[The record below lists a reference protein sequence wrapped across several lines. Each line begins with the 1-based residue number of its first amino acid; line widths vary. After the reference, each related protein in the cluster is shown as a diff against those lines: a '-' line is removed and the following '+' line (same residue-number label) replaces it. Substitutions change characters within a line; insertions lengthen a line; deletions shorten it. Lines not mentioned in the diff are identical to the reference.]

1 MYLITMSIFFLSLN
15 SSKNVV
21 CSQLKAEIVGIGFTN
36 HDFFV
41 DIPAFE

>member
-1 MYLITMSIFFLSLN
+1 MSLFFLSLN

-21 CSQLKAEIVGIGFTN
+21 QSTYLLKAEIVGIGFTN

-41 DIPAFE
+41 DVPAFE